1 MLHPALPLSLSA
13 RHYTEPRADLTV
25 QLEAAPDN
33 IAPGWQGLA
42 LAPSGGSVTRRGYH
56 CRGQPGSAHGKPAV
70 IGRQNRLWLPASLR
84 LGSDLE
90 ETFP

>member
-1 MLHPALPLSLSA
+1 MGG
-13 RHYTEPRADLTV
+13 LTM

-33 IAPGWQGLA
+33 IAPVWQSLA
-42 LAPSGGSVTRRGYH
+42 LAPSGGSVTGRGYH

-84 LGSDLE
+84 LGSGIE